1 MRRSLLLVLLIAQD
15 ITPQCG
21 SGTGPATTT
30 DQNVQPIVVN
40 TGPADEYLNGAFTS
54 VTICVPGQSSNCQT
68 IGGVLVD
75 TGSSGLRVLSSAL
88 TLSLPQQTTNGNPVV
103 ECNQFVDGYTWGP
116 VQTADIKLA
125 GEQAGSVPIQVIG
138 APGFSTVPATCA
150 SSGPSEDT
158 LDTLGA
164 NGVLGIGVFRQD
176 CGIACAVG
184 GLSNPGL
191 YFSCPAA
198 GCQSTIEPLTQ
209 QVQNPVWLFPTD
221 NNGVLIQLPSVP
233 SGGKPMSPARDG
245 IRHRDAVEQCARRC
259 EGPDDRRGGEF
270 HDGVRGSV
278 LRLELHRL
286 GVERVFLSGFGDD
299 RPRAV
304 PGHVRLLLPGCI
316 AESLGHQPRTN
327 CWIGGF
333 AVLLLL
339 IIVLG
344 NLSVRRLEDT
354 SREALDVEHQH
365 AAKTTL
371 LQQLR
376 VALTRLDNEARD
388 RMEADARHELQP
400 IFDLRLRTARGTV
413 DDLVPL
419 LDHLPLSELP
429 KWRAF
434 RGDLAAYVALTNDK
448 TRYSQDG
455 FAKFRDVD
463 AELDDLVQESAAEQV
478 QVVDHREALQRAAT
492 RSIRT
497 WNLFAVLAGLLVAV
511 ATIWQV
517 QRRFRQTRQS
527 AEAARREREFSSQ
540 MLEGM
545 VSAIAAIDRHD
556 RIRSANT
563 AFFSIFPEASIGVSI
578 HNGIA
583 SPAGVKLLES
593 VTASPVETATYRGR
607 WNLTIDSGA
616 RTFDVYSS
624 PLEID
629 SERGQIL
636 TLVDVT
642 EAAKAEASLRQTESL
657 TAVGE
662 AAAQLAHEI
671 KNPLGSIR
679 LGVEMLREYAVSD
692 DAVKTI
698 TLVERGIHHLNKL
711 VVDVTQFSRRRQL
724 ERSEVDLQELL
735 DSSIELVEDRVRKRK
750 RRLSETIPRTRFAEV
765 GMTSSCARSW
775 STCSETRSTPA
786 NRRRR

>member
-1 MRRSLLLVLLIAQD
+1 MSKPD
-15 ITPQCG
+15 
-21 SGTGPATTT
+21 
-30 DQNVQPIVVN
+30 
-40 TGPADEYLNGAFTS
+40 
-54 VTICVPGQSSNCQT
+54 
-68 IGGVLVD
+68 
-75 TGSSGLRVLSSAL
+75 
-88 TLSLPQQTTNGNPVV
+88 
-103 ECNQFVDGYTWGP
+103 
-116 VQTADIKLA
+116 
-125 GEQAGSVPIQVIG
+125 PIQPPDGEV
-138 APGFSTVPATCA
+138 
-150 SSGPSEDT
+150 
-158 LDTLGA
+158 
-164 NGVLGIGVFRQD
+164 VFRRASWVDEKPDESRQPQLD
-176 CGIACAVG
+176 
-184 GLSNPGL
+184 
-191 YFSCPAA
+191 
-198 GCQSTIEPLTQ
+198 
-209 QVQNPVWLFPTD
+209 PT
-221 NNGVLIQLPSVP
+221 
-233 SGGKPMSPARDG
+233 
-245 IRHRDAVEQCARRC
+245 
-259 EGPDDRRGGEF
+259 
-270 HDGVRGSV
+270 
-278 LRLELHRL
+278 
-286 GVERVFLSGFGDD
+286 
-299 RPRAV
+299 
-304 PGHVRLLLPGCI
+304 LLP
-316 AESLGHQPRTN
+316 L
-327 CWIGGF
+327 IGGF

-400 IFDLRLRTARGTV
+400 PFDLRLSTSRGKL

-419 LDHLPLSELP
+419 LDHPPLSEMP
-429 KWRAF
+429 KWQKF
-434 RGDLAAYVALTNDK
+434 RRDLAAYVEITKDRI
-448 TRYSQDG
+448 RYSQDG
-455 FAKFRDVD
+455 FAKFRDLD
-463 AELDDLVQESAAEQV
+463 SGLDDLVQDAAAEQV
-478 QVVDHREALQRAAT
+478 QVVDRREALQKAAT

-517 QRRFRQTRQS
+517 QRRFRQTRKS
-527 AEAARREREFSSQ
+527 AEAARREREFSTQ

-563 AFFSIFPEASIGVSI
+563 AFFRIFPEAKIGVSI
-578 HNGIA
+578 HSGIA

-593 VTASPVETATYRGR
+593 VTASQVEAATYRGR
-607 WNLTIDSGA
+607 WDLTIDSGA
-616 RTFDVYSS
+616 ATFDVYSS

-629 SERGQIL
+629 QERGQIL

-642 EAAKAEASLRQTESL
+642 EAAKAEAELRHTESL
-657 TAVGE
+657 TAVGA

-679 LGVEMLREYAVSD
+679 LGVEMLREYAVND

-735 DSSIELVEDRVRKRK
+735 DSSLELVEDRVREKETPIERNYSATPIRGSWDDEQLREVLVNLIGNAIDASQPKAPVSISTELLASGSGPASSGSVASIAKARARIVITDHGSGMDAKTQGRLFEPFFTTKKRGTGLG
-750 RRLSETIPRTRFAEV
+750 LSIARQIIDSHGGRIEV
-765 GMTSSCARSW
+765 E
-775 STCSETRSTPA
+775 SELGKGTTFRVELPLAPDATGQ
-786 NRRRR
+786 